1 MINRMNN
8 EGDSKSPGHETGNGT
23 RQMSITEAAA
33 HFDVSDKTI
42 RRWIKSKRVDA
53 RKNGDGKWS
62 VHVGHAQPDTDRTE
76 VQPSDHALVDQL
88 QSENAHLRDQVDR
101 LTQVLAMQ
109 TQQNSVLTQQLPAPK
124 QPILDR
130 LKSLFGSP
138 A

>member
-1 MINRMNN
+1 
-8 EGDSKSPGHETGNGT
+8 
-23 RQMSITEAAA
+23 MSITEAAA

-109 TQQNSVLTQQLPAPK
+109 TQQNSVLTNQLPPPR
-124 QPILDR
+124 QPILTR
-130 LKSLFGSP
+130 LKSLFGSQ

>member
-1 MINRMNN
+1 MT
-8 EGDSKSPGHETGNGT
+8 GQSPGQSSPHV
-23 RQMSITEAAA
+23 RIQMSITEAAA

-62 VHVGHAQPDTDRTE
+62 VLVGHAQPDTNRTD

-88 QSENAHLRDQVDR
+88 QSENAHLREQVDR

-109 TQQNSVLTQQLPAPK
+109 TQQNSVLTNQLPPPR
-124 QPILDR
+124 QPILTR
-130 LKSLFGSP
+130 LKSLFGSQ